1 MAIQIGTNFEYK
13 GESPN
18 FERDQFET
26 LKLMRSA
33 DERSLDEGHISYCI
47 ETGKHY
53 VFNKNNTADDKTGK
67 WRLLTENPENLK
79 SALDLKAD
87 KSELDT
93 KVDKV
98 EGKSLISDTEIDRLK
113 NVINYDDT
121 DVKTDIADIKT
132 SLNNKLESTDLNDIN
147 AHVSNT
153 SIHIT
158 AEERVKW
165 NAKIDDSDLV
175 EYEKTSDVNT
185 KLESK
190 ANATDLNT
198 HTGNTD
204 IHVTSDEKTK
214 WDSKLDS
221 SALNG
226 YATETFVTEKIT
238 EAATSGKVD
247 LTGYATTIE
256 VDNKLAS
263 KADKTEIPDISN
275 LATKDELSTHAD
287 NSSIHITASEKIAWN
302 NKLDTSALDAY
313 TTTDDLNSAL
323 ALKANKDELF
333 SGDYNDLKN
342 LPVIPDTSN
351 FATKGQLDGHINNT
365 TIHVTTD
372 EKDTWN
378 AKLDTDA
385 LDSYVKHTELDNH
398 INNNDI
404 HITAEERTEWTA
416 KPSGK
421 EFNDH
426 VNDSNIHVTTDEKNT
441 WNAKLDSTDLTVH
454 TNNAEIHVT
463 TNDKNNWNS
472 KADGSDFI
480 THKNDTDIH
489 VTADEK
495 TKWDSKLDN
504 TALNGYATETFVT
517 EKITEAAT
525 SGKVD
530 LTDYAKTAEVDAKLD
545 TKVDKIDGKGLSTN
559 DYTTDEKTKVE
570 KIKTDGNGKEFLAND
585 GNYVG
590 IYSKKEIDD
599 LLYPILNPYEAPIV
613 NLSAS
618 NTLFKVGTTN
628 LVTFTANI
636 TKGRDDITSIK
647 FVNGTDT
654 ILKEITDKTELAKT
668 TQTYTLSMTTTGT
681 VKVIVSD
688 GISTVEKSVTVTY
701 TYDSYYGIISGDK
714 TSLTSN
720 EIKSL
725 NTKLTTSKSFKYDE
739 INLDNQKIA
748 YAYLKSRG
756 ALTKILDANNFDYL
770 NSYTR
775 SEVNIDGQEYYL
787 YILTKAT
794 IIDGFKQIYQ

>member
-26 LKLMRSA
+26 LELMRSA

-53 VFNKNNTADDKTGK
+53 VFNKNNTKDAETGK

-113 NVINYDDT
+113 NVTNYDDT
-121 DVKTDIADIKT
+121 NVKKDIADIKT
-132 SLNNKLESTDLNDIN
+132 SLGNKLELTDLDDIN

-158 AEERVKW
+158 TEERAKW

-185 KLESK
+185 KLNNK
-190 ANATDLNT
+190 ANTTDLNA
-198 HTGNTD
+198 HTGNTN

-214 WDSKLDS
+214 WDSKLDNT
-221 SALNG
+221 ALNG

-247 LTGYATTIE
+247 LTGYAKTVE

-275 LATKDELSTHAD
+275 LATKDELSTHTN
-287 NSSIHITASEKIAWN
+287 NSSIHITANEKIAWN
-302 NKLDTSALDAY
+302 NKLDASALDAY

-323 ALKANKDELF
+323 ALKANKEELF
-333 SGDYNDLKN
+333 SGNYNDLQN

-351 FATKGQLDGHINNT
+351 FATKGQLDDHINNAI
-365 TIHVTTD
+365 IHVTTD

-378 AKLDTDA
+378 AKLDSA
-385 LDSYVKHTELDNH
+385 
-398 INNNDI
+398 
-404 HITAEERTEWTA
+404 
-416 KPSGK
+416 
-421 EFNDH
+421 
-426 VNDSNIHVTTDEKNT
+426 
-441 WNAKLDSTDLTVH
+441 DLTVH
-454 TNNAEIHVT
+454 TNNTEIHVT
-463 TNDKNNWNS
+463 ANDKSNWNS
-472 KADGSDFI
+472 STSDFI
-480 THKNDTDIH
+480 THKSNTDIH

-530 LTDYAKTAEVDAKLD
+530 LTGYAKTAEVDAKLD

-570 KIKTDGNGKEFLAND
+570 KIKTDGDGKEFLAND

-647 FVNGTDT
+647 FVNETDT
-654 ILKEITDKTELAKT
+654 VLKEITDKTELAKT

>member
-18 FERDQFET
+18 FERDQFKT
-26 LKLMRSA
+26 LELMRSA

-53 VFNKNNTADDKTGK
+53 VFNKNNAIDVETGK

-79 SALDLKAD
+79 SALNLKAD

-121 DVKTDIADIKT
+121 DVKADITDIKT
-132 SLNNKLESTDLNDIN
+132 SLDNKLESTDLDDIN

-153 SIHIT
+153 TIHIT
-158 AEERVKW
+158 TEERAKW

-185 KLESK
+185 KLNNK
-190 ANATDLNT
+190 ANTTDLNA
-198 HTGNTD
+198 HTGNAN

-247 LTGYATTIE
+247 LTGYAKTVE

-275 LATKDELSTHAD
+275 LATKDELSTHTN
-287 NSSIHITASEKIAWN
+287 NSSIHITANEKIAWN
-302 NKLDTSALDAY
+302 NKLDASALDAY

-323 ALKANKDELF
+323 ALKANKEELF
-333 SGDYNDLKN
+333 SGNYNDLQN

-351 FATKGQLDGHINNT
+351 FATKGQLDDHINNAI
-365 TIHVTTD
+365 IHVTTD

-378 AKLDTDA
+378 AKLNSA
-385 LDSYVKHTELDNH
+385 
-398 INNNDI
+398 
-404 HITAEERTEWTA
+404 
-416 KPSGK
+416 
-421 EFNDH
+421 
-426 VNDSNIHVTTDEKNT
+426 
-441 WNAKLDSTDLTVH
+441 DLTVH
-454 TNNAEIHVT
+454 TNNTEIHVT
-463 TNDKNNWNS
+463 ANDKNNWNS
-472 KADGSDFI
+472 KANGSDFI
-480 THKNDTDIH
+480 AHKNDTDIH

-530 LTDYAKTAEVDAKLD
+530 LTGYAKTAEVDAKLD
-545 TKVDKIDGKGLSTN
+545 TKVDKIDGKVLSTN
-559 DYTTDEKTKVE
+559 DYTTEEKTKVE
-570 KIKTDGNGKEFLAND
+570 KIKTDGDGKEFLANN

-618 NTLFKVGTTN
+618 DTLFKVGTTN

-647 FVNGTDT
+647 FVNETDT
-654 ILKEITDKTELAKT
+654 VLKEITDKTELAKT

>member
-18 FERDQFET
+18 FERDQFKT
-26 LKLMRSA
+26 LELMRSA

-47 ETGKHY
+47 ETSKHY
-53 VFNKNNTADDKTGK
+53 VFNKNNAIDVETGR
-67 WRLLTENPENLK
+67 WRLLTENPEDLK
-79 SALDLKAD
+79 SVLDLKAD
-87 KSELDT
+87 KSELNT

-113 NVINYDDT
+113 NVTNYDDT

-132 SLNNKLESTDLNDIN
+132 SLDSKLESTDLNDIN
-147 AHVSNT
+147 VHVSNT

-158 AEERVKW
+158 AEERIKW

-185 KLESK
+185 KLNNK
-190 ANATDLNT
+190 ANTTDLNA

-238 EAATSGKVD
+238 EAANSGKVD
-247 LTGYATTIE
+247 LTGYAKTVE

-275 LATKDELSTHAD
+275 LATKDELSTHTN
-287 NSSIHITASEKIAWN
+287 NSSIHITANEKIAWN
-302 NKLDTSALDAY
+302 NKLDASALDAY

-323 ALKANKDELF
+323 ALKANKEELF
-333 SGDYNDLKN
+333 SGNYNDLQN

-351 FATKGQLDGHINNT
+351 FATKGQLDDHINNAI
-365 TIHVTTD
+365 IHVTTD

-378 AKLDTDA
+378 AKLDSA
-385 LDSYVKHTELDNH
+385 
-398 INNNDI
+398 
-404 HITAEERTEWTA
+404 
-416 KPSGK
+416 
-421 EFNDH
+421 
-426 VNDSNIHVTTDEKNT
+426 
-441 WNAKLDSTDLTVH
+441 DLTVH
-454 TNNAEIHVT
+454 TNNTEIHVT
-463 TNDKNNWNS
+463 ANDKNNWNSGASDFITHKSNTDIHVTANDKNNWNS
-472 KADGSDFI
+472 KANGSDFI
-480 THKNDTDIH
+480 AHKNDTDIH
-489 VTADEK
+489 VTTDEK

-517 EKITEAAT
+517 EKINEAAT

-545 TKVDKIDGKGLSTN
+545 TKVDKIDGKVLSTN
-559 DYTTDEKTKVE
+559 DYTTEEKTKVE
-570 KIKTDGNGKEFLAND
+570 KIKTDGDGKEFLANN

-618 NTLFKVGTTN
+618 NILFKVGTTN

-647 FVNGTDT
+647 FVNGTGT
-654 ILKEITDKTELAKT
+654 ILKEITDKAELAKT
-668 TQTYTLSMTTTGT
+668 TQTHTLNMTTTGT
-681 VKVIVSD
+681 VKVIVND
-688 GISTVEKSVTVTY
+688 GISAVEKSITVTY
-701 TYDSYYGIISGDK
+701 TYDSYYGIISADK

-725 NTKLTTSKSFKYDE
+725 NTKLTTDKSFKYDK

-794 IIDGFKQIYQ
+794 VIDGFKQIYQ

>member
-18 FERDQFET
+18 FERDQFKT
-26 LKLMRSA
+26 LELMRSA

-53 VFNKNNTADDKTGK
+53 VFNKNNAIDNKTGK
-67 WRLLTENPENLK
+67 WRLLIENPENLK
-79 SALDLKAD
+79 PVLDLKAD

-98 EGKSLISDTEIDRLK
+98 EGKSLISDAEIDRLK

-132 SLNNKLESTDLNDIN
+132 SLDSKLESTDLDDIN

-158 AEERVKW
+158 ADERVKW
-165 NAKIDDSDLV
+165 DAKLDDSDLV
-175 EYEKTSDVNT
+175 EYEKTSDANT
-185 KLESK
+185 KLNNK
-190 ANATDLNT
+190 ANKTDLNA
-198 HTGNTD
+198 HAGNTD

-226 YATETFVTEKIT
+226 YATESFVTTKIA
-238 EAATSGKVD
+238 EAATNGKVD

-256 VDNKLAS
+256 VNNKLAS

-275 LATKDELSTHAD
+275 LATKDELSTHTG
-287 NSSIHITASEKIAWN
+287 NSSIHITASEKTAWN
-302 NKLDTSALDAY
+302 NKLDASALGAY
-313 TTTDDLNSAL
+313 TTTHDLNSAL
-323 ALKANKDELF
+323 ALKANKDDLF

-351 FATKGQLDGHINNT
+351 FATKGQLDDHINNAI
-365 TIHVTTD
+365 IHVTTD
-372 EKDTWN
+372 EKD
-378 AKLDTDA
+378 
-385 LDSYVKHTELDNH
+385 
-398 INNNDI
+398 
-404 HITAEERTEWTA
+404 
-416 KPSGK
+416 
-421 EFNDH
+421 
-426 VNDSNIHVTTDEKNT
+426 T

-454 TNNAEIHVT
+454 TNNTEIHVT
-463 TNDKNNWNS
+463 ANDKNNWNS
-472 KADGSDFI
+472 SASDLI
-480 THKNDTDIH
+480 THKSNTDIH

-517 EKITEAAT
+517 EKITEAVT
-525 SGKVD
+525 SGRVD
-530 LTDYAKTAEVDAKLD
+530 LTGYAKTAEVDAKLD
-545 TKVDKIDGKGLSTN
+545 TKVDKIDGKVLSTN
-559 DYTTDEKTKVE
+559 DYTTEEKTKVE
-570 KIKTDGNGKEFLAND
+570 KIKTDGDGKEFLANN

-647 FVNGTDT
+647 FVNETDT
-654 ILKEITDKTELAKT
+654 VLKEITDKTELAKT

-688 GISTVEKSVTVTY
+688 GISAVEKSVTVTY

>member
-1 MAIQIGTNFEYK
+1 MSIQIGVNFEYK
-13 GESPN
+13 GELSN
-18 FERDQFET
+18 FARDSFAT
-26 LKLMRSA
+26 LADMRNVL
-33 DERSLDEGHISYCI
+33 DTDIDEGHISYCV

-53 VFNKNNTADDKTGK
+53 TFNRSNAIDVETGR
-67 WRLLTENPENLK
+67 WRLLTENPEDLK
-79 SALDLKAD
+79 SALNLKAD
-87 KSELDT
+87 KSELNT

-98 EGKSLISDTEIDRLK
+98 EGKSLISNTEIERLK
-113 NVINYDDT
+113 NVTNYNDT
-121 DVKTDIADIKT
+121 DVKTDIAAIKT
-132 SLNNKLESTDLNDIN
+132 SLGRKLESADLNDIN

-158 AEERVKW
+158 ADERIKW
-165 NAKIDDSDLV
+165 DAKVDDSDLV
-175 EYEKTSDVNT
+175 GYEKTSDVNT
-185 KLESK
+185 KLNNK
-190 ANATDLNT
+190 ANKTDLNA
-198 HTGNTD
+198 HTGNTN
-204 IHVTSDEKTK
+204 IHVTANDKQK
-214 WDSKLDS
+214 WNNKLDNT
-221 SALNG
+221 ALNG
-226 YATETFVTEKIT
+226 YATESFVTTKIA

-256 VDNKLAS
+256 VNNKLAS

-287 NSSIHITASEKIAWN
+287 NSSIHITASEKTAWN

-351 FATKGQLDGHINNT
+351 FVTKSQLDGHINNT

-378 AKLDTDA
+378 AKLD
-385 LDSYVKHTELDNH
+385 
-398 INNNDI
+398 
-404 HITAEERTEWTA
+404 
-416 KPSGK
+416 
-421 EFNDH
+421 
-426 VNDSNIHVTTDEKNT
+426 
-441 WNAKLDSTDLTVH
+441 STDLTAH

-463 TNDKNNWNS
+463 ANDKNNWNS

-504 TALNGYATETFVT
+504 TALNGYATENFVT
-517 EKITEAAT
+517 EKIAEAAT

-545 TKVDKIDGKGLSTN
+545 TKVDKIDGKVLSTN
-559 DYTTDEKTKVE
+559 DYTTEEKTKVE
-570 KIKTDGNGKEFLAND
+570 KIKTDGNGKEFLANN

-647 FVNGTDT
+647 FVNETDT
-654 ILKEITDKTELAKT
+654 VLKEITDKTELAKT

>member
-18 FERDQFET
+18 FERDQFKT
-26 LKLMRSA
+26 LELMRSA
-33 DERSLDEGHISYCI
+33 NERSLDEGHISYCI
-47 ETGKHY
+47 QTGKHY
-53 VFNKNNTADDKTGK
+53 VFNKNNTIDAETGK

-98 EGKSLISDTEIDRLK
+98 EGKSLISDIEIDRLK

-121 DVKTDIADIKT
+121 DIKADIADIKT
-132 SLNNKLESTDLNDIN
+132 SLNNKLESTDLDDIN

-158 AEERVKW
+158 AEEKAKW

-175 EYEKTSDVNT
+175 EYEKTSDVNA
-185 KLESK
+185 KLNNK
-190 ANATDLNT
+190 ANKTDLDT
-198 HTGNTD
+198 HAGNTN

-247 LTGYATTIE
+247 LTGYAKTVE

-275 LATKDELSTHAD
+275 LATKDELSTHTD

-351 FATKGQLDGHINNT
+351 FATKGQLDGHISNAT
-365 TIHVTTD
+365 MHVTTD

-378 AKLDTDA
+378 AKLDSA
-385 LDSYVKHTELDNH
+385 
-398 INNNDI
+398 
-404 HITAEERTEWTA
+404 
-416 KPSGK
+416 
-421 EFNDH
+421 
-426 VNDSNIHVTTDEKNT
+426 
-441 WNAKLDSTDLTVH
+441 DLTVH
-454 TNNAEIHVT
+454 TNNTEIHVT
-463 TNDKNNWNS
+463 ANDKNNWNS

-530 LTDYAKTAEVDAKLD
+530 LTGYAKTAEVDTKLD

-570 KIKTDGNGKEFLAND
+570 KIKTDGNGKEFLANN

-647 FVNGTDT
+647 FVNETDT
-654 ILKEITDKTELAKT
+654 VLKEITDKTELAKT

-739 INLDNQKIA
+739 INLDNQKIT

>member
-1 MAIQIGTNFEYK
+1 MSIQIGVNFEYK
-13 GESPN
+13 GELSN
-18 FERDQFET
+18 FARDSFET
-26 LKLMRSA
+26 LRDMRNIL
-33 DERSLDEGHISYCI
+33 DTDIDEGHISYCI

-53 VFNKNNTADDKTGK
+53 VFNKNNTIDVETGK
-67 WRLLTENPENLK
+67 WRLLTENPEDLK
-79 SALDLKAD
+79 SALNLKAD
-87 KSELDT
+87 KSELNT

-98 EGKSLISDTEIDRLK
+98 EGKSLISNTEIDRLK
-113 NVINYDDT
+113 NVTNYDDT

-132 SLNNKLESTDLNDIN
+132 SLDNKLESTDLDNIN

-158 AEERVKW
+158 AEERIKW
-165 NAKIDDSDLV
+165 DAKLDDSDLV
-175 EYEKTSDVNT
+175 EYEKTRDVNA
-185 KLESK
+185 KLNNK
-190 ANATDLNT
+190 ANTTDLNA
-198 HTGNTD
+198 HTGNTN
-204 IHVTSDEKTK
+204 IHVTVNDKQK
-214 WDSKLDS
+214 WNNKLDNT
-221 SALNG
+221 ALNG
-226 YATETFVTEKIT
+226 YATESFVTTKIA

-256 VDNKLAS
+256 VNNKLAT

-275 LATKDELSTHAD
+275 LATKNELSTHTD
-287 NSSIHITASEKIAWN
+287 NSSIHITASEKTAWN

-333 SGDYNDLKN
+333 SGDYNDLQN

-351 FATKGQLDGHINNT
+351 FATKGQLDGHISNAT
-365 TIHVTTD
+365 MHVTSD

-378 AKLDTDA
+378 AKLDSA
-385 LDSYVKHTELDNH
+385 
-398 INNNDI
+398 
-404 HITAEERTEWTA
+404 
-416 KPSGK
+416 
-421 EFNDH
+421 
-426 VNDSNIHVTTDEKNT
+426 
-441 WNAKLDSTDLTVH
+441 DLAVH
-454 TNNAEIHVT
+454 TNNTEIHVT
-463 TNDKNNWNS
+463 ANDKNNWNSGASDFITHKSNTDIHVTANDKNNWNS

-480 THKNDTDIH
+480 AHKNDTDIH
-489 VTADEK
+489 VTTDEK

-504 TALNGYATETFVT
+504 TALNGYATENFVT

-530 LTDYAKTAEVDAKLD
+530 LTGYAKTAEVDAKLD

-559 DYTTDEKTKVE
+559 DYTTEEKTKVE
-570 KIKTDGNGKEFLAND
+570 KIKTDGDGKEFLANN

-647 FVNGTDT
+647 FVNEADT
-654 ILKEITDKTELAKT
+654 VLKEITDKTELAKT

-756 ALTKILDANNFDYL
+756 ALTKILDVNNFDYL

>member
-1 MAIQIGTNFEYK
+1 MSIQIGVNFEYK
-13 GESPN
+13 GELSN
-18 FERDQFET
+18 FARDSFET
-26 LKLMRSA
+26 LRDMRNIL
-33 DERSLDEGHISYCI
+33 DTDIDEGHISYCV

-53 VFNKNNTADDKTGK
+53 TFNRSNAIDVETGR
-67 WRLLTENPENLK
+67 WRLLTENPEDLK
-79 SALDLKAD
+79 SALNLKAD
-87 KSELDT
+87 KSELNT

-98 EGKSLISDTEIDRLK
+98 EGKSLISNTEIERLK
-113 NVINYDDT
+113 NVTNYDDT

-132 SLNNKLESTDLNDIN
+132 SLDSKLESTDLDNIN

-158 AEERVKW
+158 ADERIKW
-165 NAKIDDSDLV
+165 DAKVDDSDLV
-175 EYEKTSDVNT
+175 GYEKTSDVNT
-185 KLESK
+185 KLNNK
-190 ANATDLNT
+190 ANKTDLNT
-198 HTGNTD
+198 HTGNTN
-204 IHVTSDEKTK
+204 IHVTANDKQKWNNKLDNTALNGYATESFVTTKIAEAATSGKVDLTGYATTIEVNNKLASKADKTEIPDISNLATKDELSTHTGNSSIHITASEKTAWNNK
-214 WDSKLDS
+214 LDASALGAYTTTDDLNSALALKANKDELFSGDYNDLQNLPVIPDTSNLATKGQLDGHINNATIHVTTNDKNNWNAKLDS
-221 SALNG
+221 TALNG

-247 LTGYATTIE
+247 LTGYA
-256 VDNKLAS
+256 
-263 KADKTEIPDISN
+263 
-275 LATKDELSTHAD
+275 
-287 NSSIHITASEKIAWN
+287 
-302 NKLDTSALDAY
+302 
-313 TTTDDLNSAL
+313 
-323 ALKANKDELF
+323 
-333 SGDYNDLKN
+333 
-342 LPVIPDTSN
+342 
-351 FATKGQLDGHINNT
+351 
-365 TIHVTTD
+365 
-372 EKDTWN
+372 
-378 AKLDTDA
+378 
-385 LDSYVKHTELDNH
+385 
-398 INNNDI
+398 
-404 HITAEERTEWTA
+404 
-416 KPSGK
+416 
-421 EFNDH
+421 
-426 VNDSNIHVTTDEKNT
+426 
-441 WNAKLDSTDLTVH
+441 
-454 TNNAEIHVT
+454 
-463 TNDKNNWNS
+463 
-472 KADGSDFI
+472 
-480 THKNDTDIH
+480 
-489 VTADEK
+489 
-495 TKWDSKLDN
+495 
-504 TALNGYATETFVT
+504 
-517 EKITEAAT
+517 
-525 SGKVD
+525 
-530 LTDYAKTAEVDAKLD
+530 KTAEVDAKLD
-545 TKVDKIDGKGLSTN
+545 TKVDKIDGKGLSSN

-570 KIKTDGNGKEFLAND
+570 KIKTDGDGKEFLANN

-647 FVNGTDT
+647 FVNETDT
-654 ILKEITDKTELAKT
+654 VLKEITDKTELAKT

>member
-26 LKLMRSA
+26 LELMRSA

-53 VFNKNNTADDKTGK
+53 VFNKNNTKDVETGK

-98 EGKSLISDTEIDRLK
+98 DGKSLISDTEIDRLK

-121 DVKTDIADIKT
+121 DVKKDIADIKT
-132 SLNNKLESTDLNDIN
+132 SLNNKLELTDLDDIN

-153 SIHIT
+153 TIHIT
-158 AEERVKW
+158 TEERAKW

-175 EYEKTSDVNT
+175 EYEKTSNVNT
-185 KLESK
+185 KLNNK
-190 ANATDLNT
+190 ANTTDLNA
-198 HTGNTD
+198 HTGNTN

-247 LTGYATTIE
+247 LTGYAKTVE

-275 LATKDELSTHAD
+275 LATKDELSTHTN
-287 NSSIHITASEKIAWN
+287 NSSIHITANEKIAWN
-302 NKLDTSALDAY
+302 NKLDASALDAY

-323 ALKANKDELF
+323 ALKANKEELF
-333 SGDYNDLKN
+333 SGDYNDLQN

-351 FATKGQLDGHINNT
+351 FVTKSQLDGHINNT

-378 AKLDTDA
+378 AKLDSA
-385 LDSYVKHTELDNH
+385 
-398 INNNDI
+398 
-404 HITAEERTEWTA
+404 
-416 KPSGK
+416 
-421 EFNDH
+421 
-426 VNDSNIHVTTDEKNT
+426 
-441 WNAKLDSTDLTVH
+441 DLTVH
-454 TNNAEIHVT
+454 TNNTEIHVT
-463 TNDKNNWNS
+463 ANDKNNWNS
-472 KADGSDFI
+472 SASDFI
-480 THKNDTDIH
+480 THKSNTDIH

-517 EKITEAAT
+517 EKITEATT

-570 KIKTDGNGKEFLAND
+570 KIKTDGDGKEFLAND

-647 FVNGTDT
+647 FVNETDT
-654 ILKEITDKTELAKT
+654 VLKEITDKTELAKT
-668 TQTYTLSMTTTGT
+668 TQTYTLSMTATGT

>member
-1 MAIQIGTNFEYK
+1 MAFLNYDGLKRYDKKTKEYIEDK
-13 GESPN
+13 IKN
-18 FERDQFET
+18 IKDIDVD
-26 LKLMRSA
+26 KLA
-33 DERSLDEGHISYCI
+33 
-47 ETGKHY
+47 T
-53 VFNKNNTADDKTGK
+53 
-67 WRLLTENPENLK
+67 
-79 SALDLKAD
+79 KAD
-87 KSELDT
+87 LDT
-93 KVDKV
+93 
-98 EGKSLISDTEIDRLK
+98 
-113 NVINYDDT
+113 
-121 DVKTDIADIKT
+121 
-132 SLNNKLESTDLNDIN
+132 
-147 AHVSNT
+147 
-153 SIHIT
+153 
-158 AEERVKW
+158 
-165 NAKIDDSDLV
+165 
-175 EYEKTSDVNT
+175 
-185 KLESK
+185 
-190 ANATDLNT
+190 
-198 HTGNTD
+198 
-204 IHVTSDEKTK
+204 
-214 WDSKLDS
+214 
-221 SALNG
+221 
-226 YATETFVTEKIT
+226 
-238 EAATSGKVD
+238 
-247 LTGYATTIE
+247 
-256 VDNKLAS
+256 
-263 KADKTEIPDISN
+263 KADKTQ
-275 LATKDELSTHAD
+275 
-287 NSSIHITASEKIAWN
+287 
-302 NKLDTSALDAY
+302 
-313 TTTDDLNSAL
+313 
-323 ALKANKDELF
+323 LF
-333 SGDYNDLKN
+333 SGDYNDLQN

-351 FATKGQLDGHINNT
+351 LATKGQLDGHINNAT
-365 TIHVTTD
+365 
-372 EKDTWN
+372 
-378 AKLDTDA
+378 
-385 LDSYVKHTELDNH
+385 
-398 INNNDI
+398 
-404 HITAEERTEWTA
+404 
-416 KPSGK
+416 
-421 EFNDH
+421 
-426 VNDSNIHVTTDEKNT
+426 
-441 WNAKLDSTDLTVH
+441 
-454 TNNAEIHVT
+454 IHVT
-463 TNDKNNWNS
+463 TNDKNNWN
-472 KADGSDFI
+472 A
-480 THKNDTDIH
+480 
-489 VTADEK
+489 
-495 TKWDSKLDN
+495 KLDS

-570 KIKTDGNGKEFLAND
+570 KIKTDGDGKEFLAND

-647 FVNGTDT
+647 FVNETDT
-654 ILKEITDKTELAKT
+654 VLKEITDKTELAKT